1 MAAPTPILE
10 TVSLVKQFGGGRQL
24 FTRAPVVQAVNGVSI
39 KVMDGETFAVVGE
52 SGCGKSTL
60 GRLMI
65 RLLDPTSG
73 DVVYRGRNLA
83 GLSAEQMRKLR
94 RELQIIFQDPFAS
107 LNPRMTAAQIVGEPI
122 WLHGLAAGGE
132 RRDRVLEIFDL
143 VGLRP
148 DMAER
153 YPHEFS
159 GGQRQRIGIAR
170 ALAGQPQLILGDEP
184 VSALD
189 VSIQAQIINLLEEL
203 KERLKLTL
211 VVIAHDL
218 AVIRHMSDH
227 VAVMYLGEV
236 VELAETE
243 ELFEAPLHPYSQA
256 LLEAIPIPNPR
267 GRRVRMPLQG
277 DIPSPTNPPSGCRF
291 HTRCPHAR
299 PVCAEERPVLTGVG
313 GSGRQVA
320 CHFWQ
325 EIQAAGASP
334 RLAVADSPALSAR
347 LALYR
352 ARQAGTAVG
361 LVGEGAAGSNSLQP
375 DMP

>member
-1 MAAPTPILE
+1 MAAASPILE
-10 TVSLVKQFGGGRQL
+10 TVSLVKRFGGARQL
-24 FTRAPVVQAVNGVSI
+24 FSRSPVVQAVNGVSI
-39 KVMDGETFAVVGE
+39 RVMDGETFAVVGE

-65 RLLDPTSG
+65 RLLEPTSG
-73 DVVYRGRNLA
+73 DVIYRGRNLA
-83 GLSAEQMRKLR
+83 GLTAEEMRRLR

-107 LNPRMTAAQIVGEPI
+107 LNPRMTAADIVGEPI
-122 WLHGLAAGGE
+122 WLHKLASRGE
-132 RRDRVLEIFDL
+132 RRDRVLEIFKL

-170 ALAGQPQLILGDEP
+170 ALAGEPQLLLGDEP

-203 KERLKLTL
+203 KERLNLTL

-218 AVIRHMSDH
+218 AVIRHMSDR

-243 ELFEAPLHPYSQA
+243 ELFETPLHPYSQA

-267 GRRVRMPLQG
+267 ARRLHAPLQG
-277 DIPSPTNPPSGCRF
+277 DLPSPTNPPPGCRF

-299 PVCAEERPVLTGVG
+299 PVCAEERPVLTPAG
-313 GSGRQVA
+313 GGEREVA

-334 RLAVADSPALSAR
+334 RLAVPDSPALAGR

-352 ARQAGTAVG
+352 ARQAGAAVPK
-361 LVGEGAAGSNSLQP
+361 GEAGAKTI
-375 DMP
+375 

>member
-24 FTRAPVVQAVNGVSI
+24 FTRTPVVQAVNGVSI
-39 KVMDGETFAVVGE
+39 KVADGETFAVVGE

-73 DVVYRGRNLA
+73 DVIYRGRNLA
-83 GLSAEQMRKLR
+83 GLSAEEMRKLR

-132 RRDRVLEIFDL
+132 RRDRVLDIFDL

-267 GRRVRMPLQG
+267 GRRLRTPLQG
-277 DIPSPTNPPSGCRF
+277 DIPSPTNPPPGCRF

-299 PVCAEERPVLTGVG
+299 PVCAEERPVLAGVAG
-313 GSGRQVA
+313 TGRQVA

-334 RLAVADSPALSAR
+334 RLAVADSPALAAR

-352 ARQAGTAVG
+352 ARQAGTSVG
-361 LVGEGAAGSNSLQP
+361 PVGEGTVGSKSLQP